1 MKSHLIPVALIAAL
15 SCGPVLAR
23 EKTGW
28 VYNGLT
34 GVGSIRQ
41 DDLGDTSLSSN
52 SNLGYRWGQ
61 FGVEVGHTYFSRFK
75 DQATIGGTVFDIDS
89 KVDGWNAGIDYNKDL
104 TPRWSLQGRAG
115 LFAWKA
121 DSHVSDGVNRLSS
134 SDSGRDWY
142 AGASFDY
149 SWRKRSS
156 VGLGYT
162 WFKAGDADL
171 SLWGLHSEFR
181 F

>member
-1 MKSHLIPVALIAAL
+1 MKSKLMVGAMLAAL
-15 SCGPVLAR
+15 CCGPVLAR

-34 GVGSIRQ
+34 GVGSISQ
-41 DDLGDTSLSSN
+41 GDLGDSSLSSN
-52 SNLGYRWGQ
+52 SNFGYRWGQ
-61 FGVEVGHTYFSRFK
+61 FGVEVGHTYFSKFK
-75 DQATIGGTVFDIDS
+75 DQASVGGTTFDVDS
-89 KVDGWNAGIDYNKDL
+89 KVGGWNAGVDFNKDL
-104 TPRWSLQGRAG
+104 SPRWSLQGRAG
-115 LFAWKA
+115 VFAWNS
-121 DSHVSDGVNRLSS
+121 DSRISDGLQQVSG

-142 AGASFDY
+142 AGGSIDY

-156 VGLGYT
+156 VGFGYT
-162 WFKAGDADL
+162 RFKAGDADL